1 VTGKRIFNMHPLP
14 RFLFGVL
21 PLVAMTAANE
31 TQAVDLGLLK
41 RHCGTCHT
49 SEQDTVQAPS
59 FKSIAQRYKN
69 GDATV
74 KAQLAQSIRKGSAGK
89 WGKTSAMPEEPRV
102 SSLDARKLTE
112 WVLGF

>member
-1 VTGKRIFNMHPLP
+1 MPP
-14 RFLFGVL
+14 RLRFFFGVL
-21 PLVAMTAANE
+21 PMVAMMTANE

-49 SEQDTVQAPS
+49 SEQDTAQAPS

-69 GDATV
+69 SDTTV

-89 WGKTSAMPEEPRV
+89 WGKTSAMPEDPRI